1 MGPILYRSNCALAL
15 VGFGGSAPDGAG
27 SALHNAAPEQLLRGA
42 CGTAVDMWAC
52 GASPMLQ

>member
-1 MGPILYRSNCALAL
+1 M
-15 VGFGGSAPDGAG
+15 
-27 SALHNAAPEQLLRGA
+27 HNAAPEQLLRGA